1 MDVPMVYVIKIDE
14 SKCEAD
20 GDCANICPV
29 KVLELQESSP
39 KRTVVVD
46 ADSCL
51 GCMACVN
58 TCTHQA
64 ITVTE
69 Y

>member
-1 MDVPMVYVIKIDE
+1 MVYIIKIDE
-14 SKCEAD
+14 TKCTGD
-20 GDCANICPV
+20 GQCVDICPV
-29 KVLELQESSP
+29 KVLELQESS
-39 KRTVVVD
+39 KKMATVVNPD
-46 ADSCL
+46 ECL

-58 TCTHQA
+58 TCDQAA